1 MRIAKIDNGKPVEIT
16 IGTVRIENKGVSFPN
31 EPAEST
37 LNKLGYYTVNETEK
51 PEYDS
56 MTQRVKASLVLES
69 GVVSEVWTVIDI
81 DPSVTAARVTQS
93 AIERRRQV
101 ERSGAY
107 WTDGNG
113 KTYWLATDLNSQQ
126 KTIGQLSLITHGIA
140 SGVQHWKVDLV
151 TEVTEEIEGEVET
164 YEVREPQ
171 FRPTT
176 HAEFKSMAA
185 AIKDHVQK
193 CFAAEAIVANMA
205 KLGVYTDF
213 DTEFGKL

>member
-1 MRIAKIDNGKPVEIT
+1 MRIAKIHNGKPVEIT
-16 IGTVRIENKGVSFPN
+16 IGTVRRENRGVSFPN

-37 LNKLGYYTVNETEK
+37 LNKLGYYTVSETEK
-51 PEYDS
+51 PEYDR
-56 MTQRVKASLVLES
+56 MAQRVKASLVLEN

-81 DPSVTAARVTQS
+81 EPSVIAQRVTQS

-107 WTDGNG
+107 WTDNNG

-126 KTIGQLSLITHGIA
+126 KTIGQLSLMTHGIA
-140 SGVQHWKVDLV
+140 NGVQHWKVDLV

-164 YEVREPQ
+164 YKVREPQ

-176 HAEFKSMAA
+176 QAEFKSMAT
-185 AIKDHVQK
+185 AIKDHIQK
-193 CFAAEAIVANMA
+193 CFAAEATVANMA

-213 DTEFGKL
+213 DTEFAKL